1 MLVQKLPRAPQNIS
15 YILYPMLLPPRG
27 PLSSHGPQEHGV
39 LEPVVAVLP
48 GLLLLPAS
56 VETMLQHFFVS
67 KPCGLRSRVHES
79 CCHVRVFI
87 LSNGTWLVCYRRI
100 GAGEHLCI
108 YGGRYRALRRWQRE
122 PRRSA

>member
-67 KPCGLRSRVHES
+67 KPCGLRSCDLTES
-79 CCHVRVFI
+79 ES
-87 LSNGTWLVCYRRI
+87 L
-100 GAGEHLCI
+100 
-108 YGGRYRALRRWQRE
+108 
-122 PRRSA
+122 